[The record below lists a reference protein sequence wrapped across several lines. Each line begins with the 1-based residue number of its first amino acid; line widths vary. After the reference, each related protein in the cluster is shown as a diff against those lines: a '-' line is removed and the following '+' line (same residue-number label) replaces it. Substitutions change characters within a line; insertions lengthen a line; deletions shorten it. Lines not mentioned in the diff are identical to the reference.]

1 MNVETFWWAL
11 TLAALAWYSSVT
23 LYVAVRGAG
32 DIREMLARLSARQP
46 PDSHAQDPQAPHE
59 GPPP

>member
-1 MNVETFWWAL
+1 MNVETFWWVL

-32 DIREMLARLSARQP
+32 DIREMLARLSARRP
-46 PDSHAQDPQAPHE
+46 PHTRAPDHE
-59 GPPP
+59 VPEQEPPP